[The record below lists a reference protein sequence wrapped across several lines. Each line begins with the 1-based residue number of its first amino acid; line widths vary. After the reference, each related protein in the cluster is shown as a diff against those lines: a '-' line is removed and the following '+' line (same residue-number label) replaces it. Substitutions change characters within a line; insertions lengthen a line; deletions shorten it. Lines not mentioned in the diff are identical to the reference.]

1 MRKSKR
7 QHQTDLLT
15 KLLDRVA
22 KGSET
27 NQCKADADDISW
39 IHKKMSEVAGG
50 DIELD
55 SGGLNAGAMH
65 KANRMLNKY
74 SQQPS
79 PGSEQSNVNQSQSI

>member
-22 KGSET
+22 KDDT
-27 NQCKADADDISW
+27 NNLRDDNISW
-39 IHKKMSEVAGG
+39 IHIKMSEVAGG

-55 SGGLNAGAMH
+55 SGGLTSEDML
-65 KANRMLNKY
+65 KANNIWTTH
-74 SQQPS
+74 SQQPATNEI
-79 PGSEQSNVNQSQSI
+79 PA